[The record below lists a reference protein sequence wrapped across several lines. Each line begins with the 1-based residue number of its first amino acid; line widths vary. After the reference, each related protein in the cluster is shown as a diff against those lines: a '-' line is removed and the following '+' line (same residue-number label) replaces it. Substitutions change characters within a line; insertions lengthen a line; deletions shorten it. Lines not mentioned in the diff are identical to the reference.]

1 MSLPAALG
9 YLTIVRPPGRRQFD
23 LSRAVLWFPVVGL
36 FIGGFLCMVWWG
48 SVQFAPRAVASLLTV
63 LAWTWITGGVHLDG
77 LANSSEALLSWRSRN
92 HMHEVLRTPHI
103 GPLGM
108 TAVFSVL
115 AIKVVALDNLPVDRA
130 AVALFCA
137 PMLGRSSQL
146 LATCLSPYA
155 KETGVAVSAFGG
167 DRKWMRVIAAL
178 APLPLLLQLGPQRA
192 VVALGAW
199 LVLFF
204 AMSMRI
210 RVLLG
215 GMTGATLGAV
225 TEIVE
230 ALLLVVAT
238 LDLPTWGRFAH

>member
-9 YLTIVRPPGRRQFD
+9 YLTVLRTPGRRNFD

-36 FIGGFLCMVWWG
+36 FIGGFLCLVWWG
-48 SVQFAPRAVASLLTV
+48 GVQFAPRTIASLLTV

-77 LANSSEALLSWRSRN
+77 LANSSEALLSWRSRS

-108 TAVFSVL
+108 TAVFGVL
-115 AIKVVALDNLPVDRA
+115 AVKVVALDNLPVDRA

-137 PMLGRSSQL
+137 PMMGRSSQL

-155 KETGVAVSAFGG
+155 KESGVAISAFGG
-167 DRKWMRVIAAL
+167 DRKWMRVIAAM
-178 APLPLLLQLGPQRA
+178 APMALLLQLGPERA
-192 VVALGAW
+192 AVAMVVW
-199 LVLFF
+199 LVLFL
-204 AMSMRI
+204 AMSFRI
-210 RVLLG
+210 RLLLG

-230 ALLLVVAT
+230 ASVMVVAT
-238 LDLPTWGRFAH
+238 LDLPSWGKILH